1 MTKLTEIVIRVV
13 GSWNTKI
20 FTPIWISETLLN
32 FNIKD
37 SLEIVFNKELQ
48 PAFIFKGIRI
58 IPNENYVDVLIFKAG
73 QELTTETKEIAAK
86 VVLNLMTTLPFTPK
100 LGVGFNYKVEIDEE
114 VEKKPDP
121 LFPGFELTS
130 FNLRKDEDD
139 FQLNLIISFENNS
152 NVLFNFHVLNLESIN
167 SKTVD
172 NHLEYINNL
181 WKTRN

>member
-86 VVLNLMTTLPFTPK
+86 VVLNLMTTYNDDLKKINIEKENIIK
-100 LGVGFNYKVEIDEE
+100 LMDE
-114 VEKKPDP
+114 KMP
-121 LFPGFELTS
+121 
-130 FNLRKDEDD
+130 
-139 FQLNLIISFENNS
+139 I
-152 NVLFNFHVLNLESIN
+152 
-167 SKTVD
+167 
-172 NHLEYINNL
+172 
-181 WKTRN
+181 